1 MDHPK
6 FENKEASFWRVSSL
20 SFPLNDGSRPYQT
33 FLSGSGTA
41 IIGDWG
47 FGKSRNRCPSYPT
60 YLHRRARGRLPC
72 SNPKESN
79 RRARPNLHS
88 REESKAKSTRFY
100 STISITN
107 AAAAG
112 GSEKGVFYSFLS
124 VSFCRCNIDWA
135 QRGRRPVLSN
145 SLATDEFHTFY
156 VEIFHRA
163 LTKIP

>member
-107 AAAAG
+107 AAVAG
-112 GSEKGVFYSFLS
+112 GKWKGGLLLASLFDIFL
-124 VSFCRCNIDWA
+124 
-135 QRGRRPVLSN
+135 PVQHWWG
-145 SLATDEFHTFY
+145 ATRSPLCAFEFTSDKRISHLLCGD
-156 VEIFHRA
+156 IS
-163 LTKIP
+163 